1 MNKKMTLL
9 AGAISSVLS
18 GAALADINDIVITEY
33 VESSVDAYAV
43 NSAVEITNFGSTD
56 FTFTDHALYYS
67 QYKNKVL
74 KPDDSTPVLSGVVI
88 PAGKSIVVVADNA
101 TSELKA
107 AVAVNGANII
117 YSGSYNDASGGT
129 AIGHDAL
136 NFNGDDAVW
145 IGSDTD
151 ATVIHD
157 IIGVDGTA
165 WGKEVTFRRTN
176 DAITPDKTYE
186 VLHWANMGSDVYTDL
201 GLPTLE
207 TPPPPPTPP
216 TEVTLAEVQG
226 SGMFSPLIEEEF
238 GTPLSEE
245 KFYQTEATYKLTAYV
260 GYALPSAGSGLSKGF
275 FLYDNDGNPLTSDGL
290 FVFSST
296 SPEVGKEVTVVGQVR
311 EYYGQTQLSLTEDI
325 VETGNSITPPSPVDL
340 KRLPEDGGSFAKTL
354 ERHEGMLV
362 KLVEDMDDVKA
373 GNQDMRVTRAFA
385 FDFELYHKGKFR
397 NNLAL
402 AYEEPNFHPNQEYVA
417 GSFESLSKIEQNRDA
432 TLFLESEK
440 APSNGKIPYYA
451 DFSYDK
457 PIRINDGIKNVEGVI
472 AYTYDE
478 YRLVVKDPEAGGYQM
493 QTSDITPN
501 TPRPESKKNK
511 YGDDTGEYDIVDE
524 QYDDGFTIKVATQNV
539 LNLFNSPYGGSDNKF
554 GDNRGAK
561 TEIEYE
567 RQKAKIVEAIYG
579 LDADILGL
587 MEIEN
592 NGFGDFGSLKT
603 LLAAVNAKYDE
614 EDYANRG
621 DQNSI
626 HNRYVF
632 VGFDSNGDTILD
644 ENDTIG
650 SDAITSGV
658 IYRPSKVSIVA
669 GQIIQ
674 MPEQHAPVV
683 EYPEGGALID
693 DKGEVRESGDNYQ
706 RNSVAATFN
715 VLNTGKTLT
724 VAINHLK
731 SKGSTCHEDWVGWD
745 QWDNFDPVNDDVRN
759 DDYQGSCENFRVSA
773 AYQLGTEMA
782 KIGGDQVILGDM
794 NSYTYEDPMLVLTDN
809 PTKKE
814 IYASS
819 YTFVGKDVFE
829 KNGQK
834 INTTFGY
841 LNAVDLKTPEGKTA
855 WSYSYN
861 NEIGSLDHLLITPS
875 LKDRLVDAADWHINA
890 AESSLNDYSNYKK
903 SSNETENPFYEQTP
917 IRSSDHDPAMV
928 SLGYKYGEAGMH
940 IAVKSS
946 RADVPYAISV
956 TQSELPD
963 NFAALT
969 DEEKAEITAK
979 RDAELPMS
987 GDVAE
992 LTISPMPEGVSLPK
1006 VTLTEDGN
1014 QTVMFDVV
1022 GLPTGE
1028 FTFGM
1033 KLTRTE
1039 MSRAA
1044 GDVTVIDSKSVAV
1057 TVDKRDSSNVKPTT
1071 PSYDGSG
1078 GAFGFGAL
1086 LSLFGFGFLRRR
1098 RQ

>member
-311 EYYGQTQLSLTEDI
+311 EYFGQTQLSLTEDI
-325 VETGNSITPPSPVDL
+325 VETGNSITPPSPVEL

-354 ERHEGMLV
+354 ERHEGMFV
-362 KLVEDMDDVKA
+362 KLVEDMDDAKK

-417 GSFESLSKIEQNRDA
+417 GSFESLSKIEKNRDA

-440 APSNGKIPYYA
+440 APSNGKIPYYT

-592 NGFGDFGSLKT
+592 NGFGDFGALKT

-614 EDYANRG
+614 EDYAKRG

-632 VGFDSNGDTILD
+632 VGFDNNGDTILD

-745 QWDNFDPVNDDVRN
+745 EWDNFDPVNDDVRN

-794 NSYTYEDPMLVLTDN
+794 NSYTYEDPMLVLTGN
-809 PTKKE
+809 PTKKD

-956 TQSELPD
+956 IQSELPD
-963 NFAALT
+963 NFGSLT
-969 DEEKAEITAK
+969 NEEKAEITAK

-992 LTISPMPEGVSLPK
+992 LTISPMPKGVSLPK
-1006 VTLTEDGN
+1006 VTLTKDGN
-1014 QTVMFDVV
+1014 QTVMFDV
-1022 GLPTGE
+1022 
-1028 FTFGM
+1028 
-1033 KLTRTE
+1033 RW
-1039 MSRAA
+1039 
-1044 GDVTVIDSKSVAV
+1044 
-1057 TVDKRDSSNVKPTT
+1057 SS
-1071 PSYDGSG
+1071 YW
-1078 GAFGFGAL
+1078 
-1086 LSLFGFGFLRRR
+1086 
-1098 RQ
+1098 

>member
-18 GAALADINDIVITEY
+18 GAALADINDIIISEY
-33 VESSVDAYAV
+33 VE
-43 NSAVEITNFGSTD
+43 GSDDNKAIELLNTGDTD
-56 FTFTDHALYYS
+56 FTFDATYTLFRADAKYTNEIQSKTKGHLLDG
-67 QYKNKVL
+67 QI
-74 KPDDSTPVLSGVVI
+74 I
-88 PAGKSIVVVADNA
+88 PAKGTLTIINENASQALKDAITANSGAIVEAHGY
-101 TSELKA
+101 E
-107 AVAVNGANII
+107 G
-117 YSGSYNDASGGT
+117 GFYNSMT
-129 AIGHDAL
+129 
-136 NFNGDDAVW
+136 FNGDDTVFLAKKSASSEVHDLIGLTGEYW
-145 IGSDTD
+145 GSDKTFVRSID
-151 ATVIHD
+151 A
-157 IIGVDGTA
+157 A
-165 WGKEVTFRRTN
+165 
-176 DAITPDKTYE
+176 TPSSSYNS
-186 VLHWANMGSDVYTDL
+186 LHWVEQDTDTFSGL
-201 GLPTLE
+201 GDSTLL
-207 TPPPPPTPP
+207 TPPPPPPP
-216 TEVTLAEVQG
+216 PVETTLAGIQG
-226 SGMFSPLIEEEF
+226 TGMFSPFIEEEF

-260 GYALPSAGSGLSKGF
+260 GYALPSAGSALSKGF

-290 FVFSST
+290 FVYSST

-311 EYYGQTQLSLTEDI
+311 EYYGQTQFSLTEDI
-325 VETGNSITPPSPVDL
+325 VETGNSIMPPSPVEL

-354 ERHEGMLV
+354 ERHEGMFV
-362 KLVEDMDDVKA
+362 KLVEDMDDVKD

-385 FDFELYHKGKFR
+385 FDFELYHKRQFR

-1006 VTLTEDGN
+1006 VTLTKDGN